1 MFKKRKLQ
9 IILQKLRE
17 AKKPKPKL
25 EQYFIPGNLAAE
37 ILNIAYLSKDI
48 KDKSVLDL
56 GCGTGRLTI
65 GSALLGAKKVIGI
78 DIDEEMLRIA
88 KENVKLAEEL
98 SGKKIEEKIKF
109 IKMNAKEWKGK
120 VDTVIQNPPF
130 GIQTPHADR
139 VFLERA
145 IESGK
150 KIYSLHRSYEKSREF
165 LKRLIEKKGG
175 KLERIMKFKF
185 RIPYM
190 FQFHRKPSVEYD
202 VDLYIIKRISSGRN
216 TEKNKKKRL

>member
-1 MFKKRKLQ
+1 MLKKRKLQ
-9 IILQKLRE
+9 VILQKLKE
-17 AKKPKPKL
+17 AKKLKPKL

-37 ILNIAYLSKDI
+37 ILNIAYLSKDV
-48 KDKSVLDL
+48 KDKVVLDL

-65 GSALLGAKKVIGI
+65 GAALLGAKKVIGI

-88 KENVKLAEEL
+88 RENVKIAEEL
-98 SGKKIEEKIKF
+98 SGKKIRKKIKF
-109 IKMNAKEWKGK
+109 IRMNVSEWNEK

-130 GIQTPHADR
+130 GIQNPHADR
-139 VFLERA
+139 VFLEKA
-145 IESGK
+145 IESAK
-150 KIYSLHRSYEKSREF
+150 KVYSLHRSFEKSRDF
-165 LKRLIEKKGG
+165 LKKLIKTKGG
-175 KLERIMKFKF
+175 KVEKILKFKF

-190 FQFHRKPSVEYD
+190 FRFHRKPAVEYD